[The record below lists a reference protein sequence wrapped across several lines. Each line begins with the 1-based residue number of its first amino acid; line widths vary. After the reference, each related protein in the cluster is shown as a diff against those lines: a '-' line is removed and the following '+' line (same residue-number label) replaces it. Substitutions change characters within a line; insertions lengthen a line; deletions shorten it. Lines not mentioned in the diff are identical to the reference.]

1 MRQPDLGSK
10 VAELRLAMNLTQ
22 EQLAEYCEVSTRT
35 IQRIE
40 GGEVDPR
47 THTLAMLGDTLEF
60 DFGQDDTQNE
70 NLWLV
75 LLHLSSMFLMLIGA
89 LLIWSWKKP
98 QSRKIDEQGRQAL
111 NFQITM
117 TLVLFLWVF
126 ILMLILT
133 VGAVAGESGMT
144 ASVDEA
150 LLVGMVLLA
159 SVAPILI
166 GGFCLYQGAVN
177 AARAL
182 SDDPVRYALSI
193 HFVK

>member
-1 MRQPDLGSK
+1 MRQPDLGLK

-35 IQRIE
+35 VQRIE
-40 GGEVDPR
+40 SGEVDPR
-47 THTLAMLGDTLEF
+47 THTLAMLGNTLEF

-75 LLHLSSMFLMLIGA
+75 LLHISSVFLMLIVA

-117 TLVLFLWVF
+117 TLVLFSWVF
-126 ILMLILT
+126 LLLLVLT
-133 VGAVAGESGMT
+133 IGAVAGESGMT
-144 ASVDEA
+144 TAANDSLVAGVTLFASVSS
-150 LLVGMVLLA
+150 VLI
-159 SVAPILI
+159 V
-166 GGFCLYQGAVN
+166 GFCAFQGVVN

-182 SDDPVRYALSI
+182 SDNPVRYALGI
-193 HFVK
+193 NFVK